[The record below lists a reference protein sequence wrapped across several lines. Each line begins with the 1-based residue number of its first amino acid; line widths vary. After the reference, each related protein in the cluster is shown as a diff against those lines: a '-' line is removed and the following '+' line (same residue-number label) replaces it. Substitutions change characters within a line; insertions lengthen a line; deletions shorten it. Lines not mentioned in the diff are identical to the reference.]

1 MPIPVEFLRQSDA
14 YQQEY
19 VRAHVQSFLALYPEA
34 AYTAAEVVAGVRRR
48 MTYGEGY
55 TELQVLTEWAIF
67 EGVGMNAA
75 GRQVPVVSTPRR
87 WWTSLL
93 YAMVAEKEISAG
105 LDKNVTYYHSVSDK
119 R

>member
-1 MPIPVEFLRQSDA
+1 
-14 YQQEY
+14 
-19 VRAHVQSFLALYPEA
+19 VRAHVKSFLALYPEA

-48 MTYGEGY
+48 NMMYEGNC
-55 TELQVLTEWAIF
+55 TELQVIAEWAIF

-75 GRQVPVVSTPRR
+75 GRQVPVVATSRR

-93 YAMVAEKEISAG
+93 DAMVAEKEISAG

-119 R
+119 

>member
-19 VRAHVQSFLALYPEA
+19 VRAHVLSFLALNPEV

-48 MTYGEGY
+48 NLMYDRNC
-55 TELQVLTEWAIF
+55 TERQILAEWAIS
-67 EGVGMNAA
+67 EGVRMNAA
-75 GRQVPVVSTPRR
+75 RR

-93 YAMVAEKEISAG
+93 DTMVAEKAIDG
-105 LDKNVTYYHSVSDK
+105 DLDKGVTYYHSVSGK